1 MKIIKIKLK
10 QKRRMTIEGLE
21 DSDILEFMKTTNA
34 TVAIE
39 PNNEF
44 SVIDRINGDLE
55 TMLDIITLNHD
66 VEVTQEQ
73 IVNGELVLTFG
84 CWE

>member
-1 MKIIKIKLK
+1 MKVIRIILKSKKL
-10 QKRRMTIEGLE
+10 MAVEGLE
-21 DSDILEFMKTTNA
+21 DRDILEFMKTTNA

-39 PNNEF
+39 PNDIF
-44 SVIDRINGDLE
+44 TVTDRISSDLE
-55 TMLDIITLNHD
+55 TMLDIICENHD

-73 IVNGELVLTFG
+73 IVNGELILSFG